1 MSYTQLALIAVAA
14 VVIND
19 LFLMRTRLL
28 TRAGFWTSYAIVI
41 FFQLLTNA
49 WLTNNLRTGTAVVN
63 YDENQI
69 LGLRI
74 AYAPVEDLLFGFA
87 LVVLTLSIWVSRGRA
102 SSAKRRQPGREGNAH
117 SSSR

>member
-1 MSYTQLALIAVAA
+1 MSYTQLAVLAVAL

-19 LFLMRTRLL
+19 LFLLRTRLL
-28 TRAGFWTSYAIVI
+28 TRVGFWTSYAIVI

-49 WLTNNLRTGTAVVN
+49 WLTNNVRTGTAVVN
-63 YDENQI
+63 YDEKQI

-87 LVVLTLSIWVSRGRA
+87 LVVLTLSIWISRGRA
-102 SSAKRRQPGREGNAH
+102 SSAKRRDPGREGNTHTASH
-117 SSSR
+117 